1 MTPAQFQA
9 HRKALGLTQAQLAQV
24 MGYGSQTGISEIEG
38 RAEVPPQTALLMRA
52 FVLVGLPDTWP
63 ESKSPPA

>member
-24 MGYGSQTGISEIEG
+24 MGYRGQAGISEIES

-52 FVLVGLPDTWP
+52 FVLFGLPDTWP
-63 ESKSPPA
+63 DKSPPA